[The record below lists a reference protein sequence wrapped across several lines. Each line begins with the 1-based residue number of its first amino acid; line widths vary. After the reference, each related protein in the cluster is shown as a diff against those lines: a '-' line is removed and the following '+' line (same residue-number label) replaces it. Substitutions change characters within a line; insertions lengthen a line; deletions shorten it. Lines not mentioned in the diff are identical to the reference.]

1 MKSDNNNDMMPK
13 DAHNDKML
21 DEIADRVI
29 EKIIKMG
36 NGPEWHQMT
45 SPLTI
50 KDVMRGIMPFK
61 ETDEEFLVGQ
71 LARLT
76 TLLHMYEDNQEF
88 LKAAII
94 KRKLEIIQN
103 KLNNL

>member
-1 MKSDNNNDMMPK
+1 MEHDNNDMQF
-13 DAHNDKML
+13 N
-21 DEIADRVI
+21 
-29 EKIIKMG
+29 EKIIDELTMRVLDKIIQMG
-36 NGPEWHQMT
+36 NGPEWHQMN

-50 KDVMRGIMPFK
+50 KDIMRGLMPFK

-88 LKAAII
+88 MKAAII
-94 KRKLEIIQN
+94 KRKLEIIQK
-103 KLNNL
+103 KLDNL

>member
-1 MKSDNNNDMMPK
+1 MEHDNNDMQF
-13 DAHNDKML
+13 N
-21 DEIADRVI
+21 
-29 EKIIKMG
+29 EKIIDELTMRVLDKIIQMG

-50 KDVMRGIMPFK
+50 KDIMRGLMPFK

-88 LKAAII
+88 MKAAII
-94 KRKLEIIQN
+94 KRKLEIIQK
-103 KLNNL
+103 KLDNL